1 MEQYI
6 DLLANNLIIRVVFL
20 AIFLDTVLGV
30 LRAIKERKFNSGV
43 GIDGAIRKVA
53 MVLCVA
59 ILLLIDMWFKFDLL
73 FLVPD
78 NIVAALHLNKIG
90 ISEFFSVLFIV
101 YEITSILKNMLLCG
115 LPIPKKWRE
124 KLENLLDVMT
134 DEMPSKE

>member
-20 AIFLDTVLGV
+20 AIFLDTVLGA
-30 LRAIKERKFNSGV
+30 LRAIKEGKFNSGV
-43 GIDGAIRKVA
+43 GIAGAIRKVA
-53 MVLCVA
+53 MVLCVT
-59 ILLLIDMWFKFDLL
+59 ILSLIDMWFKFDLL

-78 NIVAALHLNKIG
+78 SIISALHLSKIG

-115 LPIPKKWRE
+115 LPIPKRWRE

>member
-1 MEQYI
+1 MDKYI
-6 DLLANNLIIRVVFL
+6 NLLTNNLIIRVVFL

-78 NIVAALHLNKIG
+78 GITTALHLNKIG